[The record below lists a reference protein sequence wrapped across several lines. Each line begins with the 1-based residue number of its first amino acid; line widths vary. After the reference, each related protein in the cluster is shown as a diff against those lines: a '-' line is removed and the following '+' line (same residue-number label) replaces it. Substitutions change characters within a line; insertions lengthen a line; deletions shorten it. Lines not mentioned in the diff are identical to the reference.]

1 MSRPERVTKPL
12 TPMHTLKT
20 INGKRI
26 WVSDTLTRIDPSE
39 RAQGHIGRK
48 LQGGDPPKQYRNS
61 FSNIAGVHAAKSKP
75 TTYRHA
81 SPQWH
86 KIERE
91 FKQGLRAYDVQST
104 TVL

>member
-1 MSRPERVTKPL
+1 
-12 TPMHTLKT
+12 MHTLKI
-20 INGKRI
+20 INGRRI
-26 WVSDTLTRIDPSE
+26 WVSDTPTHIDPSE

-48 LQGGDPPKQYRNS
+48 LLGGLPPAKTRNS

-75 TTYRHA
+75 NTYRHA

-91 FKQGLRAYDVQST
+91 FKQGLRAYDVQGT